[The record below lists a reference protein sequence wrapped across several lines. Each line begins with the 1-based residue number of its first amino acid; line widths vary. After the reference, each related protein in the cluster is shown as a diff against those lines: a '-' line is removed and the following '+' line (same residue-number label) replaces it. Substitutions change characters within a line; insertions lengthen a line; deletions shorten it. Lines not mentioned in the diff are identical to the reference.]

1 MAVAETAPNRAV
13 ALVLTRSLEM
23 LLFRCT
29 RGQTVSVVNRLAACD
44 RIAARET
51 DDRWLLDRAGSD
63 DSPKPRDTAAP
74 RCGSRHGEGGPMTTR
89 ATLVD
94 GSMRFDLPPQLWW
107 GLAEVA
113 DLHGTTVLELS
124 RNWPPCGRGL
134 DAAPGGRTACGSAHR
149 REPLVEIA
157 ARYRDGV
164 TDDDDF
170 LSYLEGVLPAT

>member
-1 MAVAETAPNRAV
+1 
-13 ALVLTRSLEM
+13 
-23 LLFRCT
+23 
-29 RGQTVSVVNRLAACD
+29 
-44 RIAARET
+44 
-51 DDRWLLDRAGSD
+51 
-63 DSPKPRDTAAP
+63 
-74 RCGSRHGEGGPMTTR
+74 MTTR

-113 DLHGTTVLELS
+113 DLHGTTVLEL
-124 RNWPPCGRGL
+124 L
-134 DAAPGGRTACGSAHR
+134 AELAAGADVASMQRRAAERRAEVLTAENR
-149 REPLVEIA
+149 LVEIA